1 MTPKGVLLVLA
12 CVALI
17 GGGQVLFKLAATQ
30 WRLDAG
36 LWVAVRS
43 LLSPTF
49 VLALAIY
56 GVSTLLWVLALRIVP
71 LSAAF
76 PLYALAF
83 LLVPVLS
90 HLFVGEPLSV
100 NTLIGGAVIIAGV
113 AIAVR

>member
-1 MTPKGVLLVLA
+1 MSSKGIGLVLV
-12 CVALI
+12 CVVLI
-17 GGGQVLFKLAATQ
+17 GSGQLLFKASAAQ

-43 LLSPTF
+43 LLSTTF
-49 VLALAIY
+49 LLALVVYGFATLVWIY
-56 GVSTLLWVLALRIVP
+56 ALRIVP

-83 LLVPVLS
+83 LLVPILA
-90 HLFVGEPLSV
+90 HLFAGEPLTA

-113 AIAVR
+113 VIAVR

>member
-1 MTPKGVLLVLA
+1 MSSKGIGLVLV
-12 CVALI
+12 CVVLI
-17 GGGQVLFKLAATQ
+17 GSGQLLFKASAAQ

-49 VLALAIY
+49 LLALVVYGFATLVWIY
-56 GVSTLLWVLALRIVP
+56 ALRIVP

-83 LLVPVLS
+83 LLVPILA
-90 HLFVGEPLSV
+90 HLFAGEPLTA

-113 AIAVR
+113 VIAVR